1 MKNQLYRM
9 EEIQGLL
16 PLLAS
21 IGREIDERSQ
31 QLAELL
37 DELDQ
42 LGTSD
47 SDKSTSR
54 HLVAEAANHRKQLRH
69 AREELGR
76 LGCSVVGTSPLTFCI
91 PSKEGPKARSVVWQT
106 GDVVLK

>member
-1 MKNQLYRM
+1 MKNQQYGM
-9 EEIQGLL
+9 KEIQGLL

-31 QLAELL
+31 QLESVLSAL
-37 DELDQ
+37 DE

-47 SDKSTSR
+47 ADDSQAR
-54 HLVAEAANHRKQLRH
+54 LLVAEAANHRRELRH

-91 PSKEGPKARSVVWQT
+91 PGKQGNHTRSVVWQT
-106 GDVVLK
+106 GDPVLK